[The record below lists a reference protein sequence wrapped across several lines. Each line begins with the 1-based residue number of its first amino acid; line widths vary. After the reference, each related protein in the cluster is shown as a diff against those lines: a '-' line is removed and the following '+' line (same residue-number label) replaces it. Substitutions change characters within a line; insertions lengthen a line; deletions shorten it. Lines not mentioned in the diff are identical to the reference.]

1 MIKEIT
7 MTKKERAN
15 ILDILY
21 NNIVVAE
28 IDDSDRALVDY
39 HNAKNEIM
47 QMEVDE
53 DDTQRGEKE
62 DSADCQGV

>member
-1 MIKEIT
+1 